1 MISIFKQR
9 SWQFVLAL
17 VLGVLSGLTQIP
29 TLLALSAFVATVFIS
44 LLKLISIP
52 LIFLAIVS
60 TITQMKSVQEFRILG
75 VQVFKYTLIT
85 TIIAALIGLILFLII
100 NPVNA
105 TTALSFAQTADTP
118 AGSYWDYLLKGIPAN
133 IVTPFSEG
141 NVIAVLILALMMSFA
156 ILALPVSQKTLL
168 ADVFTALFSA
178 ILEIAKTILLFIPIA
193 IWAFVTEF
201 VATLETMESLTT
213 VGLYLICVL
222 LANLIQALII
232 LPGLLKIK
240 GISPITVFRA
250 MAPALNVAFWSK
262 SSAATLPLTLQCAKE
277 RLGISD
283 KTAGFSLPLCT
294 AINMNACAGFIII
307 TVLFVAMS
315 SGVDFSILEMITWVF
330 IATLAAIGNAGVPMG
345 CYFLSL
351 ALLSTMNVPLTLM
364 FIILPFYTFL
374 DMLETTI
381 NVWSDAC
388 VTSVVDAEQKAITK

>member
-1 MISIFKQR
+1 MIALLKKR
-9 SWQFVLAL
+9 STHFILAL
-17 VLGVLSGLTQIP
+17 LLGILTGLTQIP
-29 TLLALSAFVATVFIS
+29 TLIGISAFVATVFVS

-60 TITQMKSVQEFRILG
+60 TITQMKNLQEFQILG
-75 VQVFKYTLIT
+75 VQVFKYTVLT
-85 TIIAALIGLILFLII
+85 TVLAAAIGLILFLMI
-100 NPVNA
+100 NPVQVSP
-105 TTALSFAQTADTP
+105 TLEVAQTMETP
-118 AGSYWDYLLKGIPAN
+118 AGSYWDYLIKGIPSNFVA
-133 IVTPFSEG
+133 PFSEG
-141 NVIAVLILALMMSFA
+141 NVIAVLVLGLMMSFA
-156 ILALPVSQKTLL
+156 ILALPSKQKNLL
-168 ADVFTALFSA
+168 SDVFTALFAA
-178 ILEIAKTILLFIPIA
+178 ILEIAKTILRFIPIA

-201 VATLETMESLTT
+201 VATLETMESLETI
-213 VGLYLICVL
+213 GLFLACVL
-222 LANLIQALII
+222 LANLIQAFII
-232 LPGLLKIK
+232 LPGFLKYK
-240 GISPITVFRA
+240 GISPIKVFKA
-250 MAPALNVAFWSK
+250 MSPALNVAFWSK

-277 RLGISD
+277 RLGISE

-315 SGVDFSILEMITWVF
+315 NGIDFSILEMIAWIF

-345 CYFLSL
+345 CYFLAL

-388 VTSVVDAEQKAITK
+388 VTSVVDAESTVTK

>member
-1 MISIFKQR
+1 MISILKQR
-9 SWQFVLAL
+9 SMQFILAL
-17 VLGVLSGLTQIP
+17 VLGVITGFTQIP
-29 TLLALSAFVATVFIS
+29 TLLAFSAFIATIFIS

-60 TITQMKSVQEFRILG
+60 TITQMKNMQEFRILG
-75 VQVFKYTLIT
+75 VKVFKYTVLT
-85 TIIAALIGLILFLII
+85 TILAALIGLVIFLII
-100 NPVNA
+100 NPVN
-105 TTALSFAQTADTP
+105 TTAVLQLTETANTP
-118 AGSYWDYLLKGIPAN
+118 SGSYWDYLIKGIPAN
-133 IVTPFSEG
+133 IVAPFSEG
-141 NVIAVLILALMMSFA
+141 NVIAVLVLALMMSFA
-156 ILALPVSQKTLL
+156 ILALPSAQKTLL
-168 ADVFTALFSA
+168 SDVFTALFAA

-201 VATLETMESLTT
+201 VATVDTTQSLTT
-213 VGLYLICVL
+213 VGYYLICVL
-222 LANLIQALII
+222 LANLIQAFIV
-232 LPGLLKIK
+232 LPCLLKYK
-240 GISPITVFRA
+240 GISPVKVFRA
-250 MAPALNVAFWSK
+250 MSPALNVAFWSK

-315 SGVDFSILEMITWVF
+315 SGVEFSILEMLAWVF
-330 IATLAAIGNAGVPMG
+330 IATIAAIGNAGVPMG

-351 ALLSTMNVPLTLM
+351 ALLTTMNVPLTLM

-388 VTSVVDAEQKAITK
+388 VTSVVDAESTTK

>member
-1 MISIFKQR
+1 MIAFFKHR
-9 SWQFVLAL
+9 STQFVLAL
-17 VLGVLSGLTQIP
+17 VLGILSGLAQIP
-29 TLLALSAFVATVFIS
+29 TLLGIAAFIATVFVS

-60 TITQMKSVQEFRILG
+60 TITQMKNLQEFRILG
-75 VQVFKYTLIT
+75 VQVFKYTIIT
-85 TIIAALIGLILFLII
+85 TLIAALIGLILFVII
-100 NPVNA
+100 NPVNSVA
-105 TTALSFAQTADTP
+105 PLELAQTAQMP
-118 AGSYWDYLLKGIPAN
+118 AGSYWDYLIKGIPAN
-133 IVTPFSEG
+133 IVAPFSEG

-156 ILALPVSQKTLL
+156 ILALPSAQKTLL
-168 ADVFTALFSA
+168 SDVFTALFAA

-201 VATLETMESLTT
+201 VATLETMESLAT
-213 VGLYLICVL
+213 VGLYLIVVL
-222 LANLIQALII
+222 LANLVQAFII
-232 LPGLLKIK
+232 LPGLLKYK
-240 GISPITVFRA
+240 GISPVKVFRA
-250 MAPALNVAFWSK
+250 MSPALNVAFWSK

-277 RLGISD
+277 RLGISE

-315 SGVDFSILEMITWVF
+315 NGIDFSILEMLAWVF

-345 CYFLSL
+345 CYFLAL

-364 FIILPFYTFL
+364 FLILPFYTFL

-388 VTSVVDAEQKAITK
+388 VTSVVDKEK

>member
-1 MISIFKQR
+1 MISILRQR
-9 SWQFVLAL
+9 STHFILAL
-17 VLGVLSGLTQIP
+17 ILGILTGLTHIP
-29 TLLALSAFVATVFIS
+29 TLIALSAFVATVFVS

-60 TITQMKSVQEFRILG
+60 TITQMKNMQEFRILG
-75 VQVFKYTLIT
+75 VQVFKYTVLT
-85 TIIAALIGLILFLII
+85 TLIAALIGLILFLII
-100 NPVNA
+100 NPVNV
-105 TTALSFAQTADTP
+105 TAALELTQTPQTP
-118 AGSYWDYLLKGIPAN
+118 AGSYWDYLIKGIPAN

-141 NVIAVLILALMMSFA
+141 NVIAVLVLALMMSFA
-156 ILALPVSQKTLL
+156 ILALPNQQKTLL
-168 ADVFTALFSA
+168 ADVFTALFAA
-178 ILEIAKTILLFIPIA
+178 ILGIAKTILLFIPIA
-193 IWAFVTEF
+193 IWAFITEF
-201 VATLETMESLTT
+201 VATLETMESLAT

-222 LANLIQALII
+222 LANLIQAFII
-232 LPGLLKIK
+232 LPGLLKYK
-240 GISPITVFRA
+240 GISPVKVFRA
-250 MAPALNVAFWSK
+250 MSPALNVAFWSK

-277 RLGISD
+277 RLGISE

-315 SGVDFSILEMITWVF
+315 NGIDFSLLEMLAWVF

-345 CYFLSL
+345 CYFLAL

-388 VTSVVDAEQKAITK
+388 VTSVVDAESTITK

>member
-1 MISIFKQR
+1 MVALFKHR
-9 SWQFVLAL
+9 SAHFILAL
-17 VLGVLSGLTQIP
+17 VLGILSGLAHIP
-29 TLLALSAFVATVFIS
+29 TLLGIAAFVATVFVS

-60 TITQMKSVQEFRILG
+60 TITQMKDMQEFRILG
-75 VQVFKYTLIT
+75 VKVFKYTIIT
-85 TIIAALIGLILFLII
+85 TLIAALIGLILFLLI
-100 NPVNA
+100 NPVNN
-105 TTALSFAQTADTP
+105 TAPLEFAQTAQMP
-118 AGSYWDYLLKGIPAN
+118 AGSYWDYLIKGIPAN
-133 IVTPFSEG
+133 IVAPFSEG

-156 ILALPVSQKTLL
+156 ILALPSTQKTLL
-168 ADVFTALFSA
+168 SDVFTALFSA

-201 VATLETMESLTT
+201 VATLETMESLATL
-213 VGLYLICVL
+213 GLYLIVVL
-222 LANLIQALII
+222 LANLIQAFIV
-232 LPGLLKIK
+232 LPGLLKYK
-240 GISPITVFRA
+240 GISPVKVFRA
-250 MAPALNVAFWSK
+250 MSPALNVAFWSK

-277 RLGISD
+277 RLGISE

-315 SGVDFSILEMITWVF
+315 NGIDFSILEMLAWVF

-345 CYFLSL
+345 CYFLAL

-364 FIILPFYTFL
+364 FLILPFYTFL

-388 VTSVVDAEQKAITK
+388 VTSVVDKEK

>member
-1 MISIFKQR
+1 MTALLKKR
-9 SWQFVLAL
+9 STHFILAL
-17 VLGVLSGLTQIP
+17 ILGIATGLSQIP
-29 TLLALSAFVATVFIS
+29 TLIGTSAFVATVFVS

-60 TITQMKSVQEFRILG
+60 TITQMKDMQEFRILG
-75 VQVFKYTLIT
+75 IRVFKYTVIT
-85 TIIAALIGLILFLII
+85 TIIAASIGLILFLLI
-100 NPVNA
+100 NPVHVG
-105 TTALSFAQTADTP
+105 THLEIAQTVDMP
-118 AGSYWDYLLKGIPAN
+118 AGSYWDYLIKGIPAN
-133 IVTPFSEG
+133 IVAPFSEG

-156 ILALPVSQKTLL
+156 ILALPSKQKNLL
-168 ADVFTALFSA
+168 SDVFTALFSA

-201 VATLETMESLTT
+201 VATLETMEALAT
-213 VGLYLICVL
+213 VGLFLICVL
-222 LANLIQALII
+222 AANLIQAIVI
-232 LPGLLKIK
+232 LPGLLRYK
-240 GISPITVFRA
+240 GLSPIKVFQA
-250 MAPALNVAFWSK
+250 MSPALNVAFWSK

-277 RLGISD
+277 RLGISE

-315 SGVDFSILEMITWVF
+315 NGIDFSLIEMIAWVF

-345 CYFLSL
+345 CYFLAL

-364 FIILPFYTFL
+364 FVILPFYTFL

-388 VTSVVDAEQKAITK
+388 VTAVVDAESQAAK